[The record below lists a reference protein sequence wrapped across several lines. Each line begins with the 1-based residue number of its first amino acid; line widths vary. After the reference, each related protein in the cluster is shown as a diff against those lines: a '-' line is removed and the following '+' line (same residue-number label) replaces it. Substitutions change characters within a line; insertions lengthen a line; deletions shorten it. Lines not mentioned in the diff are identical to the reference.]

1 MQHHGMPLRHHCVPT
16 LLCSKYS
23 IVIGFWPRGKRGRV
37 DHQNT
42 CHNRSESIVG
52 SDGRIVKSSP
62 LPQHATGECTL
73 EHFKKGYFKRKFT
86 GICQYMSFADC
97 SR

>member
-23 IVIGFWPRGKRGRV
+23 TVIGFWPRGKRGRV

-42 CHNRSESIVG
+42 CQIVRNQLSDLMAELLNLHLFHNMLLVNVR
-52 SDGRIVKSSP
+52 
-62 LPQHATGECTL
+62 
-73 EHFKKGYFKRKFT
+73 
-86 GICQYMSFADC
+86 
-97 SR
+97 